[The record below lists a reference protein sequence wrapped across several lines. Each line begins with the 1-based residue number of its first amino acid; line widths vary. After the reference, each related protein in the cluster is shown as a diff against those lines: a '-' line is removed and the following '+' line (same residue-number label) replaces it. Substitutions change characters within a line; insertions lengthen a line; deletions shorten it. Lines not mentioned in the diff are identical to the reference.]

1 MRKFT
6 GRRMITIG
14 GMISDHLLFM
24 DLWRNQGTSATKAAN
39 IGGHITITGD
49 TTDHLFLWKRYLQVQ
64 YLELLSGCKAT
75 TIVPIITTEKMTWT
89 DHGGL

>member
-1 MRKFT
+1 MVYFRELLISLVIDRLVSKRPEKLTRKT
-6 GRRMITIG
+6 MVSLLHMSGLAYML
-14 GMISDHLLFM
+14 SDLF
-24 DLWRNQGTSATKAAN
+24 SV
-39 IGGHITITGD
+39 HVS
-49 TTDHLFLWKRYLQVQ
+49 RYLQVQ